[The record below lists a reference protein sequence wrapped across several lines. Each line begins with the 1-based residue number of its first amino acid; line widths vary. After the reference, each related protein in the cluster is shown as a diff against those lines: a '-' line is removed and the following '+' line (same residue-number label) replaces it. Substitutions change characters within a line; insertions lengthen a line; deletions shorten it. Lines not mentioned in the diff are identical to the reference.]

1 MCAKRRA
8 TRPHT
13 VPVRDKSM
21 VTRPQKRT
29 TRMKRGSGSMVTA
42 TTVESKAR
50 KASGSC
56 HRMRPQGHPVIK
68 VTISR

>member
-42 TTVESKAR
+42 ITVESKAIS
-50 KASGSC
+50 ADC
-56 HRMRPQGHPVIK
+56 WQLPENEATRPSSYQGHN
-68 VTISR
+68 